1 MCSRGRSAQLTVG
14 SRKMGEVLLTG
25 VNHVA
30 FATRDL
36 KATTAFYSEVFDLA
50 VTALGDGNALL
61 LFPNGSFLQFID
73 GTEYPATE
81 RVQRDVGGA
90 LLYEGESI
98 DHLALFASDSDA
110 LEIIRERA
118 RRTRCVDRG
127 THRHRGRRDDGA
139 VRGSRRTD

>member
-1 MCSRGRSAQLTVG
+1 
-14 SRKMGEVLLTG
+14 MGEVLLTG

-110 LEIIRERA
+110 LEIIRERLVA
-118 RRTRCVDRG
+118 RGASTGERIDTAGVATTVRFEDPD
-127 THRHRGRRDDGA
+127 GRILEVTA
-139 VRGSRRTD
+139 YPVH